1 MSILCFN
8 VVHDPKNNK
17 KCPIKF
23 LHQKKKSDVF
33 NKPCNFRIIVP
44 VGNICLG
51 KIKGDQKSYKGPS
64 RYWRLDQIF
73 KFKYF

>member
-1 MSILCFN
+1 M
-8 VVHDPKNNK
+8 
-17 KCPIKF
+17 F
-23 LHQKKKSDVF
+23 LHKKKSDVF